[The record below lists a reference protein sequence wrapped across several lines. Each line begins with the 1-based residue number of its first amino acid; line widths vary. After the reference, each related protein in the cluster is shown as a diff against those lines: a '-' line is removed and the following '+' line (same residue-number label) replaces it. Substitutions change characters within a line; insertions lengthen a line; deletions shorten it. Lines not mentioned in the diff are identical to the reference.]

1 VISKVMFFA
10 VFLLQTAIFGAD
22 WTRVT
27 ALRAGETVRIE
38 TASGKQT
45 GRFIS
50 ASDEAVRF
58 TSGGGLEV
66 SVARSEAKRVYVQS
80 QSRRVR
86 NTIIGAAV
94 GVAVGAVIY
103 GTLGTLFRNE
113 GDEQTGYMLALPIAA
128 GTAVGAALP
137 TGSMKKVYDAK

>member
-1 VISKVMFFA
+1 MLKMTVFA
-10 VFLLQTAIFGAD
+10 VFLLQTAVFGAD
-22 WTRVT
+22 WGRLS
-27 ALRAGETVRIE
+27 AIRAGETVRIE
-38 TASGKQT
+38 TASGNQT

-50 ASDEAVRF
+50 ASENNVRF
-58 TSGGGLEV
+58 TSDGGAEV
-66 SVARSEAKRVYVQS
+66 SVARSDAKRVYVQS
-80 QSRRVR
+80 KSRRVR

-137 TGSMKKVYDAK
+137 TGSMKKIYDAT